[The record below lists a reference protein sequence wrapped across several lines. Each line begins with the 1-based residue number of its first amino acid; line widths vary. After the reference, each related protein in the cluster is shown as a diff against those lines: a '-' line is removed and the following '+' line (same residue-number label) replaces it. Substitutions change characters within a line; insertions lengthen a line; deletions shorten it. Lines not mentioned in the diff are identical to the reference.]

1 MTPDTSR
8 GLPRGL
14 LLLMSTATGMSVASN
29 YLAHPLLDLIGRE
42 LGMPPSV
49 VALVVTAAQVGY
61 TLGLM
66 LLVPLGDLVERRR
79 LAVTLYAATA
89 VFLLVSAT
97 ATSGAAL
104 LAGTALA
111 AVTSVGAQVVV
122 PFAATLADPAERG
135 RVVGTVMTG
144 LVLGLMLARTAS
156 GALAEL
162 GGWRTAYWVNAGL
175 MAVMAVLLRVF
186 LPKLRGETATR
197 TGADGPASGAADGPV
212 AGAADSQVEGAAD
225 SPVAGAADSP
235 VAGAADGPVAGAADG
250 PVGGSAGRRGGGA
263 LTYPALLR
271 STFGLL
277 RSEPVLR
284 RRAAVAALALASFSV
299 LWTSLT
305 FLLAGPSYGWTE
317 SAIGLFGLAAVAGAV
332 AANVAGRLADQGHVH
347 KVTAAGTVL
356 MLASWLPIGL
366 GARSLLWLVIGV
378 IVLDLAQQALLNA
391 NQNVVYALRPEARNR
406 VNAAFMT
413 SYFAGGAVGSALAAL
428 AWTHAGWTG
437 VSVLGA
443 VLAAG
448 TVALWATERRAAARA
463 TALDPGRPAG
473 RGVRGPSAAAR

>member
-14 LLLMSTATGMSVASN
+14 LLLMSTATGMAVASN

-49 VALVVTAAQVGY
+49 AALVVTAAQVGY
-61 TLGLM
+61 TLGLI

-111 AVTSVGAQVVV
+111 ALTSVGAQVVV

-186 LPKLRGETATR
+186 LPKLRGETAPRADT
-197 TGADGPASGAADGPV
+197 DGPATGP
-212 AGAADSQVEGAAD
+212 
-225 SPVAGAADSP
+225 
-235 VAGAADGPVAGAADG
+235 
-250 PVGGSAGRRGGGA
+250 

-317 SAIGLFGLAAVAGAV
+317 SAIGLFGLAAVAGAL
-332 AANVAGRLADQGHVH
+332 AANVAGRLADRGHVH

-366 GARSLLWLVIGV
+366 GARSLLWLVVGV

-413 SYFAGGAVGSALAAL
+413 SYFAGGAVGSALAAQ

-448 TVALWATERRAAARA
+448 TVTLWATERRATGRAA
-463 TALDPGRPAG
+463 DPRPRPAG
-473 RGVRGPSAAAR
+473 RGARGHSAAAR

>member
-212 AGAADSQVEGAAD
+212 
-225 SPVAGAADSP
+225 
-235 VAGAADGPVAGAADG
+235 
-250 PVGGSAGRRGGGA
+250 GGSAGRRGGGA

-332 AANVAGRLADQGHVH
+332 AANVAGRLADRGHVH